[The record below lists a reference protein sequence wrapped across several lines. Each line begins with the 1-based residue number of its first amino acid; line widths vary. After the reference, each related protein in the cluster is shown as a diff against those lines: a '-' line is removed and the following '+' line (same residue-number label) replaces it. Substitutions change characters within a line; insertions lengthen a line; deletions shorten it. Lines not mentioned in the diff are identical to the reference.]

1 MVTIELEN
9 EIDRWQWRCP
19 RGHTTWEPTNHHF
32 WCSTCAKMWG
42 DDVEPEFELLRNEKT
57 GEVVERDD
65 VVLVTP
71 AGPYDDIGGA
81 V

>member
-1 MVTIELEN
+1 
-9 EIDRWQWRCP
+9 
-19 RGHTTWEPTNHHF
+19 
-32 WCSTCAKMWG
+32 MWG